1 MSQATQ
7 PNTGEH
13 DVSISEELNSEVGTA
28 EGNASIQEVLKAYTD
43 LPPEKQRGRPVLS
56 YQIPTEVAE
65 LILTSLPLTPLY
77 KHSREAESTAAWRVA
92 DTSKALI
99 RHTAPSRGGSPMYM
113 LPPVGET
120 QLDLRW
126 LLLQS
131 RSRDMPFTI
140 EYLPDETTW
149 SILKTTR
156 PEHRK
161 GVETLLNEA
170 VAGSR

>member
-13 DVSISEELNSEVGTA
+13 DVSISEELNSGIETL
-28 EGNASIQEVLKAYTD
+28 EENASAQEVVEAYTD

-56 YQIPTEVAE
+56 YQIPTEIAE
-65 LILTSLPLTPLY
+65 LVLTSLPLTPLY
-77 KHSREAESTAAWRVA
+77 SYSRETESTAAWRIG

-99 RHTAPSRGGSPMYM
+99 RYAAPSRDGSPIYM

-126 LLLQS
+126 MLLQS
-131 RSRDMPFTI
+131 RSRDIPFTI
-140 EYLPDETTW
+140 GYLPDETTW

-156 PEHRK
+156 PEHRS

-170 VAGSR
+170 TTDGR